1 MNAALA
7 FGCGLAGA
15 YAGMAALSLAMDR
28 HAEQVHG
35 RGPRAAWRV
44 GLRLLGA
51 LLLALAAAPCVEAWG
66 ASVGVVVW
74 LGLLSAGALLLVLLL
89 PYAPRAVRP
98 LAWVCVAVLV
108 AVGAA
113 VLGAR

>member
-1 MNAALA
+1 MTLSLA
-7 FGCGLAGA
+7 FVCGLAGA

-35 RGPRAAWRV
+35 RSPRAAWR
-44 GLRLLGA
+44 GALRLLGA
-51 LLLALAAAPCVEAWG
+51 LLLALAAVPCVRAWG

-98 LAWVCVAVLV
+98 LAWASVAVF
-108 AVGAA
+108 AA
-113 VLGAR
+113 VLGLSPA